1 MVHMVQKRD
10 ITLDVILI
18 LLSGDMHLRE
28 ISRALK
34 ISHTTLSRKLD
45 ELLRLGILDYRLVGK
60 NKLFS
65 LKNNLK
71 ARNVILNAERYK
83 LNLFLEKY
91 PKLNILFDDIIK
103 TAGKHMILLFGSYAK
118 FDSNINSDIDIYINS
133 SVHSLKEKVESL
145 NSRLSVKLGEFN
157 QNSLLIKEIIKNHI
171 ILRGA
176 EEFYEEIFH

>member
-1 MVHMVQKRD
+1 MGHMVQKRD
-10 ITLDVILI
+10 IALEIILI
-18 LLSGDMHLRE
+18 LLSEDRHLRE
-28 ISRALK
+28 ISRMLN

-45 ELLRLGILDYRLVGK
+45 ELLNLGILDYKIVGK

-65 LKNNLK
+65 LKNNFK
-71 ARNVILNAERYK
+71 TRNVILNAERYK

-103 TAGKHMILLFGSYAK
+103 ITGKHMIILFGSYAK
-118 FDSNINSDIDIYINS
+118 FDSNANSDIDIYINS
-133 SVHSLKEKVESL
+133 SALSLKEKVESL
-145 NSRLSVKLGEFN
+145 NSKLSVKLGKFN
-157 QNSLLIKEIIKNHI
+157 SDSLLIREIIKNHI